1 MRYWL
6 TTHYPK
12 LVDGSEQY
20 PLRVWLQDGKESV
33 GATLRKGDRV
43 LIYEGKTG
51 PSRFVTG
58 PSGLKRKVASAVG
71 RQGIIAIAEAT
82 GSFSKDSS
90 FEVFEYGD
98 GVKRWWCWHAP
109 LTLLRG
115 NGYVPLSEVN
125 RVFGYSPN
133 CVLRGFGTKSSGLK
147 EITASQFA
155 ELERLFL
162 A

>member
-6 TTHYPK
+6 TTHYPQ
-12 LVDGSEQY
+12 LEDSSERY

-33 GATLRKGDRV
+33 GAPLRKGDKV

-51 PSRFVTG
+51 PSRFVVDELG
-58 PSGLKRKVASAVG
+58 RERKVASAIG
-71 RQGIIAIAEAT
+71 KQGIIAIAEAT
-82 GSFSKDSS
+82 DSFHKDSN

-109 LTLLRG
+109 LILRRG
-115 NGYVPLSEVN
+115 DGFVPLSEVN
-125 RVFGYSPN
+125 RVLGYKPN

-147 EITASQFA
+147 ELTFA
-155 ELERLFL
+155 QYSAFENLF
-162 A
+162 